1 MPATGRRCADLTGH
15 LCRGYETAQA
25 GASISYAVIG
35 IFAPNSLHHEL
46 TVEIEHG
53 SLSDQRR

>member
-1 MPATGRRCADLTGH
+1 LGH

-25 GASISYAVIG
+25 GASISYAVIR
-35 IFAPNSLHHEL
+35 IFAPNSSHHEL
-46 TVEIEHG
+46 TVEIEYG

>member
-1 MPATGRRCADLTGH
+1 MPGIAAAPGSAGH
-15 LCRGYETAQA
+15 LCRGYETGLA
-25 GASISYAVIG
+25 GASISYAVIR
-35 IFAPNSLHHEL
+35 IFAPNSSHHGL

>member
-1 MPATGRRCADLTGH
+1 MPGIAVAFGSAGH
-15 LCRGYETAQA
+15 LCRGYET
-25 GASISYAVIG
+25 GLDDASISYAVIG
-35 IFAPNSLHHEL
+35 IFAPSSSHHEL